1 MSRREENHQMSSG
14 KSRTLFGIL
23 AVAIAGL
30 LVFALPS
37 AAAARDRN
45 HDRIPDRWEKRHH
58 LSLHKK
64 QAKRNQD
71 HDGLKNR
78 QEWKAGDDPRDP
90 DSDNDGVE
98 DGDERAGKISTF
110 QDHVLTIDLFGGGSI
125 SGLVTEGTE
134 VKCDHG
140 DDQGDEDGDGEGGHH
155 GDTGDGEDQGD
166 QDDNVGDDRGS
177 GSEAAHAK
185 SGSDEEPGD
194 DVGDDQGDDE
204 DNDQDDDNHACSADN
219 LVAGAVVQEAEL
231 ELEHGQAVFEEIE
244 LAN

>member
-1 MSRREENHQMSSG
+1 MSSAKSRRLLG
-14 KSRTLFGIL
+14 GLV
-23 AVAIAGL
+23 VAIVGL
-30 LVFALPS
+30 LVVALPG

-58 LSLHKK
+58 LSLHKN

-71 HDGLKNR
+71 RDGLKNR

-98 DGDERAGKISTF
+98 DGDEGAGTIASF

-134 VKCDHG
+134 VKCDNG

-155 GDTGDGEDQGD
+155 GDTGDGEHHGD
-166 QDDNVGDDRGS
+166 Q
-177 GSEAAHAK
+177 
-185 SGSDEEPGD
+185 GD
-194 DVGDDQGDDE
+194 DVGDDDQGEEAGDDQSGGEEHVADKSDDETGDVE
-204 DNDQDDDNHACSADN
+204 DNDDQGEDNDDQGDDNHACSVDN
-219 LVAGAVVQEAEL
+219 LVQGAVVQEADL

-244 LAN
+244 LAQ

>member
-1 MSRREENHQMSSG
+1 MSSA
-14 KSRTLFGIL
+14 KSRGLLGGL
-23 AVAIAGL
+23 VVAIVSL
-30 LVFALPS
+30 LVVALPG

-58 LSLHKK
+58 LSLHKN

-71 HDGLKNR
+71 RDGLKNR

-90 DSDNDGVE
+90 DSDNDGTE
-98 DGDERAGKISTF
+98 DGDEGAGTISSF

-140 DDQGDEDGDGEGGHH
+140 DDQGDEDGDDEGGHH
-155 GDTGDGEDQGD
+155 GETGDGEHQGD
-166 QDDNVGDDRGS
+166 DDPGDDDRGE
-177 GSEAAHAK
+177 EA
-185 SGSDEEPGD
+185 GD
-194 DVGDDQGDDE
+194 DHSGDGEQVAEKSAADDE
-204 DNDQDDDNHACSADN
+204 TGDAEDDPGEDDDNHACSVDH
-219 LVAGAVVQEAEL
+219 LVVGAVVQEAEL

-244 LAN
+244 LAE